1 MRKAHVV
8 AGLAAITA
16 SAVVGGAFAQA
27 VPEVTVTTSKIVEK
41 SAGRTST
48 GIPIVDVSLSYGVSA
63 AGLDLASASGAREFE
78 KRVSDAATEACKD
91 LGKRYP
97 NATPTDAACAKAAT
111 DKAMVRVREMESAA
125 AKK

>member
-1 MRKAHVV
+1 MRKTHIA
-8 AGLAAITA
+8 AALAAIAA
-16 SAVVGGAFAQA
+16 SAVVGSAVAQA
-27 VPEVTVTTSKIVEK
+27 VPEVVVTTSKIVEK
-41 SAGRTST
+41 SAGRTAS

-78 KRVSDAATEACKD
+78 KRVSDAAMEACKD

-97 NATPTDAACAKAAT
+97 NSTPNDAQCAKAAT
-111 DKAMVRVREMESAA
+111 DKAMVKVRDMESAA